1 MQVGELV
8 WVRNGPAK
16 PTWGIVVSEL
26 VTYLTD
32 NSVMVSYEVL
42 IDSVVWSVDS
52 GDVLRFHYYNKH
64 LTEHEDTLDATIG
77 RPCVRA

>member
-8 WVRNGPAK
+8 WVRNGPGK
-16 PTWGIVVSEL
+16 PTWGIVINEL

-42 IDSVVWSVDS
+42 VDS
-52 GDVLRFHYYNKH
+52 TVYSCDVGDLLRFNYYNRH
-64 LTEHEDTLDATIG
+64 LNE
-77 RPCVRA
+77 